1 MKIFIDEARIKELI
15 KYILQ
20 NNFDLDNSDDIKNIE
35 KEIMKRF
42 DEKEV
47 IAFLYSYINDLLK
60 EIIKGNN

>member
-15 KYILQ
+15 KYILK
-20 NNFDLDNSDDIKNIE
+20 NDFDLDDSDDIKNVE

-47 IAFLYSYINDLLK
+47 INFLYSYLNSLLK
-60 EIIKGNN
+60 DIIKGND

>member
-15 KYILQ
+15 KYILK
-20 NNFDLDNSDDIKNIE
+20 NDFDLDDSDDIKNVE

-47 IAFLYSYINDLLK
+47 INFLYSYLNSLLK
-60 EIIKGNN
+60 DIIKG

>member
-15 KYILQ
+15 KYILK
-20 NNFDLDNSDDIKNIE
+20 NDFDLDDSDDIKNVE

-47 IAFLYSYINDLLK
+47 INFLYSYLNSLLK
-60 EIIKGNN
+60 DIIKGKD